1 MTDEKVT
8 DVWTPGECADW
19 IRQADAAD
27 DNLKEIRGTIFRQQV
42 AGSLQ
47 WGFQEYWNSL
57 EETYKAMFGE
67 AIPSKYR
74 SSKSVIK
81 TALENGVALT
91 DDDGQP
97 LGKTAI
103 EKARKDAQ
111 PRDLDWFKG
120 RVSALKSKARNE
132 LPVGDYQEFL
142 HFLQM
147 EGSD

>member
-1 MTDEKVT
+1 MSNIIAE
-8 DVWTPGECADW
+8 VWTPSECAEW
-19 IRQADAAD
+19 IKQADDAD
-27 DNLKEIRGTIFRQQV
+27 SNVKEIRGTIFRQQV
-42 AGSLQ
+42 AGSIQ
-47 WGFQEYWNSL
+47 YGFQEYWGSL
-57 EETYKAMFGE
+57 EETYKSMFDSP
-67 AIPSKYR
+67 IPSKYR

-81 TALENGVALT
+81 TALDDGVKLT
-91 DDDGQP
+91 DNDGQP

-103 EKARKDAQ
+103 EKARKESQ